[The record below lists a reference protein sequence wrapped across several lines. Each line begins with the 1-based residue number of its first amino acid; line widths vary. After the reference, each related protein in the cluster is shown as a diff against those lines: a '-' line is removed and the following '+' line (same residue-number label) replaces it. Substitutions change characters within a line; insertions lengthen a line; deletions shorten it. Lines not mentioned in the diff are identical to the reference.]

1 VVVVSCGR
9 RSPAK
14 RSSQRK
20 PIRNEQTQET
30 LPLLKILALGDRQIA
45 AGEAQPASD
54 TVAQLRERQPAA

>member
-1 VVVVSCGR
+1 M
-9 RSPAK
+9 K

-45 AGEAQPASD
+45 AGEVQPTTD
-54 TVAQLRERQPAA
+54 VVAQLRERHPTR